1 MFCLVA
7 VTWYNTHINSDCK
20 NGWCSLHTPRRPLTL
35 DEIGVKFGNAARN
48 GFDGMTKR
56 EGQECHWEYLP
67 RVVSN
72 CIANSVKIFGVSQYF
87 HGALDSEPS
96 RARRTGSNP
105 YWPRK

>member
-7 VTWYNTHINSDCK
+7 VTWYNRIIDSDGK
-20 NGWCSLHTPRRPLTL
+20 NALCSLHPPRRPLTL

-56 EGQECHWEYLP
+56 EGQECYWEYLP

-72 CIANSVKIFGVSQYF
+72 HIANSVQIFGVS
-87 HGALDSEPS
+87 
-96 RARRTGSNP
+96 
-105 YWPRK
+105 